1 VRMHA
6 RRARHGRWRVSVRAT
21 GRGRGVVIVRCRRY
35 SHGQVRTGFS
45 RATRLPRRLHR
56 TVRCGASKP
65 RARLLLA
72 RG

>member
-1 VRMHA
+1 MHA
-6 RRARHGRWRVSVRAT
+6 RRHGRGLWGVSLRASGA
-21 GRGRGVVIVRCRRY
+21 GRAVVFVRCRRY
-35 SHGQVRTGFS
+35 RRGQVRTVFS
-45 RATRLPRRLHR
+45 RTTRLPRRLHR

>member
-1 VRMHA
+1 MHA
-6 RRARHGRWRVSVRAT
+6 RRHHHGFWGVSLRAS
-21 GRGRGVVIVRCRRY
+21 GSGRGVVLVRCRRY
-35 SHGQVRTGFS
+35 RHGQVRTVFS
-45 RATRLPRRLHR
+45 RATRLPRRIHR